1 MDRNRPNE
9 TNRTE
14 MDQDGPNKLMW
25 IKLDQNELNGPK

>member
-9 TNRTE
+9 TNWAE